1 MTRDAIQQCLQR
13 ELRSLRRELDAY
25 PDDASV
31 WATPPGIKNPAGT
44 LFLHLAGNLQHFV
57 GAKLGDTGYVRN
69 REAEFSRRGV
79 SRVEIA
85 RELDAAAA
93 AVDAGFAKLTD
104 RTLESEFLEQ
114 ITGITFTTVDW
125 LVHVAVHLGYHVGQI
140 DYHRRLVTG
149 DPTTVDTVS
158 VKELGAA
165 LSQPV

>member
-1 MTRDAIQQCLQR
+1 HGHGGRRLRKIESPVILSEAKDPLSVLAAPFPIPDMTQQALHQCILR
-13 ELRSLRRELDAY
+13 ELRSLKRELDAY

-79 SRVEIA
+79 SRAEIA
-85 RELDAAAA
+85 RELDAATA

-114 ITGITFTTVDW
+114 IAG
-125 LVHVAVHLGYHVGQI
+125 
-140 DYHRRLVTG
+140 
-149 DPTTVDTVS
+149 
-158 VKELGAA
+158 
-165 LSQPV
+165 

>member
-1 MTRDAIQQCLQR
+1 MSHQAIHQCLQR
-13 ELRSLRRELDAY
+13 ELRSLRRELEAY

-57 GAKLGDTGYVRN
+57 GAKLGDTGYIRN
-69 REAEFSRRGV
+69 RDAEFSRRGV
-79 SRVEIA
+79 SRAEIA
-85 RELDAAAA
+85 SELDAAAA
-93 AVDAGFAKLTD
+93 AVEAGFAKLTD

-114 ITGITFTTVDW
+114 ITGITFTTSDW

-158 VKELGAA
+158 VRELGAA
-165 LSQPV
+165 LSQPT